1 MRRLTWCMLW
11 MLALLP
17 LAAAQTQSSGLAA
30 PGGRTM
36 GDRVAGAAVAW
47 SWCANCHDVGLGSR
61 PTATD
66 AAPGFR
72 AIARMPSTTELSL
85 RAFLRTPHANMPDYQ
100 LSRRELEDVIAYIL
114 SLPRD

>member
-1 MRRLTWCMLW
+1 MRRLAWCALW

-17 LAAAQTQSSGLAA
+17 LAAARAQPSGLAA
-30 PGGRTM
+30 PAGQAM
-36 GDRVAGAAVAW
+36 GDRVTGAAVAW

-85 RAFLRTPHANMPDYQ
+85 RAFLRTPHAAMPDYQ
-100 LSRRELEDVIAYIL
+100 LSRHELEDVIAYIL
-114 SLPRD
+114 SLPRN

>member
-1 MRRLTWCMLW
+1 MRRLAWCSMGI
-11 MLALLP
+11 LALLP
-17 LAAAQTQSSGLAA
+17 LAAWAQT
-30 PGGRTM
+30 

-47 SWCANCHDVGLGSR
+47 SWCANCHDVGLGAR

-66 AAPGFR
+66 AAPRFV

-85 RAFLRTPHANMPDYQ
+85 RAFLRTPHAAMPDYQ